1 MSLRSRLSSALG
13 ALLGEPVPSHD
24 LAKALDEQ
32 RALTEFER
40 TTRRRYS
47 LHLDDIRCDL
57 ADAGIAIPEDD
68 DPETTPRRMV
78 QALIEERAVPSDAR
92 ATWHAWQAEV
102 GQLREETEA
111 AHHETGD
118 LREAVTEAIGLAW
131 HPIPQPLGA
140 TAYVCPDDREI
151 VAACAALRAGVR
163 PTEPAPEVPEA
174 RVVAI
179 LKGAEGGV
187 EHGGG
192 PLTALEIAHVITGL
206 SFLRIAF
213 VGVTETSIARI
224 VSSVA
229 REGWLADD
237 GKKPRRYTLTE
248 KGRAALA
255 DSARVAS

>member
-32 RALTEFER
+32 RALTEYER
-40 TTRRRYS
+40 MTRSRYS

-78 QALIEERAVPSDAR
+78 RALIGAR
-92 ATWHAWQAEV
+92 AESPPAK
-102 GQLREETEA
+102 
-111 AHHETGD
+111 
-118 LREAVTEAIGLAW
+118 
-131 HPIPQPLGA
+131 
-140 TAYVCPDDREI
+140 
-151 VAACAALRAGVR
+151 
-163 PTEPAPEVPEA
+163 PAPAVPEA
-174 RVVAI
+174 RVLAI
-179 LKGAEGGV
+179 LRAVDALAE
-187 EHGGG
+187 
-192 PLTALEIAHVITGL
+192 PLSAFGIVATSANDPALKAL
-206 SFLRIAF
+206 SYA
-213 VGVTETSIARI
+213 SIARI

-237 GKKPRRYTLTE
+237 GKKPRRYTLTA